1 MRNAAVEMLHLSLT
15 KRDQKVREQTRLSQ
29 LLSAVFGRWN
39 RPELTSVL
47 VVDDDARVRTL
58 MRGRLEIAGYRVDE
72 APNGE
77 VALDM
82 YRDAPT
88 DVVVTD
94 IVMPEMDGREF
105 ISLLRD
111 QFADARI
118 VAISGAI
125 GHDIPE
131 LLRDGQRRG
140 ALQTLQKPFTSRQML
155 EAVQA
160 ALT

>member
-1 MRNAAVEMLHLSLT
+1 MR
-15 KRDQKVREQTRLSQ
+15 KQTRLSQ
-29 LLSAVFGRWN
+29 LLSAVLGRRK
-39 RPELTSVL
+39 RPEPISIL

-58 MRGRLEIAGYRVDE
+58 VRTRLETAGYRVDE

-82 YRDAPT
+82 YRDAPA
-88 DVVVTD
+88 DVVLTD
-94 IVMPEMDGREF
+94 IVMPDMDGREF

-118 VAISGAI
+118 IAISGAI
-125 GHDIPE
+125 GYDIPE

-140 ALQTLQKPFTSRQML
+140 ALQTLQKPFTSQQML
-155 EAVQA
+155 DAVHA

>member
-1 MRNAAVEMLHLSLT
+1 MQNTAVEILHCLFGKPDHEVR
-15 KRDQKVREQTRLSQ
+15 KRTRLSQ
-29 LLSAVFGRWN
+29 LLSAVFGRWH
-39 RPELTSVL
+39 RPDMTSIL
-47 VVDDDARVRTL
+47 IVDDDARVRAL

-72 APNGE
+72 ASNGE

-82 YRDAPT
+82 YREVPT
-88 DVVVTD
+88 DVVLTD
-94 IVMPEMDGREF
+94 IVMPGMDGREF

-111 QFADARI
+111 QFADVRI

-125 GHDIPE
+125 GHDVPE

-140 ALQTLQKPFTSRQML
+140 ALETLQKPFTSQQML
-155 EAVQA
+155 DAVYA

>member
-1 MRNAAVEMLHLSLT
+1 M
-15 KRDQKVREQTRLSQ
+15 KKQTRLSQ
-29 LLSAVFGRWN
+29 LLSAVFGPWN
-39 RPELTSVL
+39 QPEPTSIL
-47 VVDDDARVRTL
+47 IVDDDERVRTL
-58 MRGRLEIAGYRVDE
+58 MRGRLEFAGYRVDE

-88 DVVVTD
+88 DVVLTD

-125 GHDIPE
+125 GYDIPE

-155 EAVQA
+155 DAVDA